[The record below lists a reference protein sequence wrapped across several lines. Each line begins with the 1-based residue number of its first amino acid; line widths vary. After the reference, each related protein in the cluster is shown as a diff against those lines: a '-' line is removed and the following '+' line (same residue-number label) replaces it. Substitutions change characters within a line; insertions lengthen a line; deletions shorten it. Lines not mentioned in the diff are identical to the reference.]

1 LTPRANRRKLQV
13 LRKKAI
19 PRAERPTT
27 LADELR
33 YPFSTVPAPGAV
45 VSVAPGVLWVRMP
58 LPMVLDHINLWLLED
73 GDGWTIIDTG
83 LKSSRIQAHW
93 EQVFAAH
100 LDGKKVKRVI
110 ATHMHPDHIGQAGW
124 LCQHWGCELWMTRTD
139 WLFARMLSLEA
150 LPEPPPAAVDFYRR
164 VGFPVD
170 ALDFFRNNGYGNFA
184 KGVTPVPIGHRRIQD
199 GEDIVIGG
207 RSWRVII
214 GRGHSPEHACLYAE
228 DIGVLIAGDMV
239 LPRISPHIGVY
250 PSEPDAN
257 PLKDFLDSLPVI
269 GRLPADTLVLP
280 SHNEPFYG
288 LHTRLAGLAHH
299 HDVRLKALLTAL
311 AEERSVYELIPALFK
326 RELDTRNRFFASGE
340 AIAHVHYLLA
350 DGRIERRQREDGV
363 VLYRRSARA
372 EAAA

>member
-1 LTPRANRRKLQV
+1 M
-13 LRKKAI
+13 
-19 PRAERPTT
+19 
-27 LADELR
+27 ADTLR
-33 YPFSTVPAPGAV
+33 YPFAAVPGPGAV

-73 GDGWTIIDTG
+73 GDGWTIVDTG
-83 LKSSRIQAHW
+83 LKSSRIQGHW

-100 LDGKKVKRVI
+100 LGGKPVKRVI

-124 LCQHWGCELWMTRTD
+124 LCGHWNCELWITRTD

-150 LPEPPPAAVDFYRR
+150 LPEPPRDAVEFYRR

-170 ALDFFRNNGYGNFA
+170 ALDFFRNSGYGNFA
-184 KGVTPVPIGHRRIQD
+184 KGVTPIPIGHRRIQD
-199 GEDIVIGG
+199 GEEIEIGS
-207 RSWRVII
+207 RRWRVIV
-214 GRGHSPEHACLYAE
+214 GRGHSPEHACLYAA

-257 PLKDFLDSLPVI
+257 PLRDYLESLPTI
-269 GRLPADTLVLP
+269 ARLPEDTLVLP

-288 LHTRLAGLAHH
+288 LHARLAQLAEH
-299 HDVRLKALLTAL
+299 HDRRLKALMAAL
-311 AEERSVYELIPALFK
+311 GEERSVYDLIPSMFK

-340 AIAHVHYLLA
+340 ALAHVQHLLF
-350 DGRIERRQREDGV
+350 DGLIERRIRTDGV
-363 VLYRRSARA
+363 AVYRRKARA